1 MSVLREFTLAV
12 DEGGGTGRGGG
23 SSQAAARPARKDV
36 PPPAPVGV
44 GGQERARCGL
54 ANTAISL
61 QPLSFNLEHLRIV
74 LSHTF
79 LQKLNLCR
87 APVVSFLGFKV
98 RWRSG

>member
-1 MSVLREFTLAV
+1 MREAGKGEAGAV
-12 DEGGGTGRGGG
+12 SRQLLGPRGT
-23 SSQAAARPARKDV
+23 RKDV
-36 PPPAPVGV
+36 LPPAPVGV

-54 ANTAISL
+54 ADTAISL

-87 APVVSFLGFKV
+87 APVVSVLGFKV